1 LIEQAARPATLLV
14 SAELCGENRAM
25 ANEPKFQGTDYYQIE
40 ELLDPEERLARDTA
54 RQFVEQEYLPVV
66 TEHFRNGTFPV
77 ELSSRIGELGFY
89 GANLPVEY
97 GCAGLNNVAYGLI
110 NQELERGDSGLRSF
124 ISVQSGLVM
133 YPIHAYGSETQ
144 KRYWL
149 PRMARGEAIGCF
161 GLTEPDFGSNPS
173 GMLTRAVPISGGYRI
188 NGTKRWITNGD
199 VSDVAL
205 VWAKVPDGDGDV
217 VRGFLVERG
226 TKGFSTREMQGKFSL
241 RASIT
246 SELFLEDCEVP
257 ADSVLPGVAGMRGP
271 LSCLTQARYGIS
283 WGAIGA
289 AIACYE
295 CARDYARER
304 LMFSRPIAGYQ
315 LVQAKLVTMLTEITK
330 AQLLCLRLG
339 RLKDAGKMRPE
350 QVSMAKMNNVSQA
363 LHTARLARDMLGANG
378 IIDEYPVIRHMLN
391 LETVN
396 TYEGTEDVHRLIIGK
411 DVTGWDAFG
420 Q

>member
-1 LIEQAARPATLLV
+1 M
-14 SAELCGENRAM
+14 S
-25 ANEPKFQGTDYYQIE
+25 EPSFRGHDYYDIDD
-40 ELLDPEERLARDTA
+40 LLDGEEKLARDTA
-54 RQFVEQEYLPVV
+54 RQFVESEYLPVV
-66 TEHFRNGTFPV
+66 VEHFRNGTFPV
-77 ELSSRIGELGFY
+77 ELAARIGELGFF
-89 GANLPVEY
+89 GSNLPVEY

-124 ISVQSGLVM
+124 VSVQSGLVM
-133 YPIHAYGSETQ
+133 YPIHAYGSEEQ
-144 KRYWL
+144 KQKWL

-161 GLTEPDFGSNPS
+161 GLTEPDFGSNPA
-173 GMLTRAVPISGGYRI
+173 GMLTRAEPVAGGFRL

-199 VSDVAL
+199 VADVAL
-205 VWAKVPDGDGDV
+205 VWAKVAEPGGDV

-226 TKGFSTREMQGKFSL
+226 TPGFSTREMQGKFSL

-246 SELFLEDCEVP
+246 SELFFDDCTVA
-257 ADSVLPGVAGMRGP
+257 ADAVLPGVRGMRGP

-304 LMFSRPIAGYQ
+304 IMFDRPIAAFQ
-315 LVQAKLVTMLTEITK
+315 LVQAKLVAMITEITK
-330 AQLLCLRLG
+330 AQLLSLRLG
-339 RLKDAGKMRPE
+339 RLKDAGRMRPE
-350 QVSMAKMNNVSQA
+350 QVSMAKMNNVSNA
-363 LHTARLARDMLGANG
+363 LHIARLARDLLGANG

-391 LETVN
+391 METVN

-411 DVTGWDAFG
+411 DITGWSAFG
-420 Q
+420 G

>member
-1 LIEQAARPATLLV
+1 MTNP
-14 SAELCGENRAM
+14 
-25 ANEPKFQGTDYYQIE
+25 EPKFRGTDYYDIE
-40 ELLDPEERLARDTA
+40 ALLDPEERLVRDTA

-66 TEHFRNGTFPV
+66 TEHFRGGTFPV
-77 ELSSRIGELGFY
+77 ELAPRIGALGFY
-89 GANLPVEY
+89 GANLPTEY

-133 YPIHAYGSETQ
+133 YPIHAFGSEAQ

-149 PRMARGEAIGCF
+149 PRLARGEAIGCF
-161 GLTEPDFGSNPS
+161 GLTEPDFGSNPA
-173 GMLTRAVPISGGYRI
+173 GMLTRAAPVAGGYRL

-199 VSDVAL
+199 VADVAL
-205 VWAKVPDGDGDV
+205 VWAKVPTDTGEV
-217 VRGFLVERG
+217 VRGFLIERG
-226 TKGFSTREMQGKFSL
+226 TAGFSTREMQGKFSL

-246 SELFLEDCEVP
+246 SELFMEDCVVP
-257 ADSVLPGVAGMRGP
+257 ADAVLPGVEGMRGP
-271 LSCLTQARYGIS
+271 LSCLTQARYGIA

-289 AIACYE
+289 AVACYE

-304 LMFSRPIAGYQ
+304 MMFSRPIAGYQ
-315 LVQAKLVTMLTEITK
+315 LVQAKLVEMITEITK

-339 RLKDAGKMRPE
+339 RLKDAGAMRPE
-350 QVSMAKMNNVSQA
+350 QVSMAKMNNVSNA
-363 LHTARLARDMLGANG
+363 LHIARLARDILGANG
-378 IIDEYPVIRHMLN
+378 IIDEYPVIRHLLN

-411 DVTGWDAFG
+411 DITGWDAFG

>member
-1 LIEQAARPATLLV
+1 M
-14 SAELCGENRAM
+14 S
-25 ANEPKFQGTDYYQIE
+25 NEPKFRGTDYYDVD
-40 ELLDPEERLARDTA
+40 ELLDPEEKLVRETA
-54 RQFVEQEYLPVV
+54 RQFVEKEYLPVV
-66 TEHFRNGTFPV
+66 VEHFRKGTFPV
-77 ELSSRIGELGFY
+77 ELAARVGELGFF
-89 GANLPVEY
+89 GANLPQEY

-124 ISVQSGLVM
+124 VSVQSGLVM
-133 YPIHAYGSETQ
+133 YPIFSFGSEAQ

-149 PRMARGEAIGCF
+149 PRLARGEAIGCF

-173 GMLTRAVPISGGYRI
+173 GMLTRAEPVSGGYRL

-205 VWAKVPDGDGDV
+205 VWAKVAENGADV

-226 TKGFSTREMQGKFSL
+226 RGGFSTREMQGKFSL

-246 SELFLEDCEVP
+246 SELFFEDCEVP
-257 ADSVLPGVAGMRGP
+257 EENVLPGVRGMRGP

-304 LMFSRPIAGYQ
+304 IMFDRPIAGYQ
-315 LVQAKLVTMLTEITK
+315 LVQAKLVGMITEITK

-339 RLKDAGKMRPE
+339 RLKDAGKVRPE
-350 QVSMAKMNNVSQA
+350 QVSMAKMNNVSEA
-363 LHTARLARDMLGANG
+363 LHIARQARDILGANG

-411 DVTGWDAFG
+411 DITGWDAFG
-420 Q
+420 G